1 MNLRRLGPA
10 AVAAGLALM
19 ALTQIG
25 PSTPS
30 ASAALQSPDI
40 CPAVRVSC
48 PDSGADGDSASYSAD
63 VSGGDPEVSPTFNW
77 TVSAGSIESGQGT
90 SAISVATAGLGGS
103 TITATVDV
111 GGYSR
116 SCSTSNSCTM
126 SVSAPSKP
134 SAKFAEYQAGDLA
147 PARPVL
153 DRWLAALAADPNAQ
167 GYLIAYG
174 GRSSGPADAQKAAD
188 AATDYTMHVR
198 KVDGARVEGLG

>member
-1 MNLRRLGPA
+1 MNLRRLGPV
-10 AVAAGLALM
+10 AVAAAVALM

-25 PSTPS
+25 PNPPS

-48 PDSGADGDSASYSAD
+48 PDSGSEGETASYSAD
-63 VSGGDPEVSPTFNW
+63 VAGGDPAVSPTFNW

-90 SAISVATAGLGGS
+90 SAISIATTGLGGS

-116 SCSTSNSCTM
+116 SCSTANSCTM

-134 SAKFAEYQAGDLA
+134 SAKFAEYQTNDLA
-147 PARPVL
+147 PAKPVL
-153 DRWLAALAADPNAQ
+153 DRWLS
-167 GYLIAYG
+167 
-174 GRSSGPADAQKAAD
+174 RSPTIPMPRAI
-188 AATDYTMHVR
+188 
-198 KVDGARVEGLG
+198 